1 MAPPRRRYPRSSMS
15 ARPLVVLYDRD
26 CGFCAWTAAWLRRAD
41 RDGRLRFVPLQ
52 EAPHIPGLAAIAT
65 TFDLRCALHTVDE
78 RGVVHAGG
86 DAMLEILERL
96 PGGRLIGA
104 WRRLP
109 GAAWLADRTYALA
122 ADRRDDLGRLVGAAP
137 GTACEVPR

>member
-1 MAPPRRRYPRSSMS
+1 MS
-15 ARPLVVLYDRD
+15 AEPLIVLYDRD

-41 RDGRLRFVPLQ
+41 RDGRLRLVPLQ
-52 EAPHIPGLAAIAT
+52 DAPHVPSLAPIAR
-65 TFDLRCALHTVDE
+65 TFDLRCALHAVNV

-96 PGGRLIGA
+96 PGGRLIAA

-109 GAAWLADRTYALA
+109 GTAWLADRAYALA
-122 ADRRDDLGRLVGAAP
+122 AARRDDLGRLVGATR
-137 GTACEVPR
+137 GSACEVSR